1 MCGGNLKS
9 SIDHP
14 TLANTKLYLLF
25 DPTHNTKNI
34 FNNWVSKKLFILP
47 PGHISDNEVVAD
59 FNHIQQLFTLEETK
73 PLKIAHKLNVTS
85 TGPSR
90 IQKQS
95 IKHALSK
102 FLVYWVLRLYRVLQ
116 TKYISLKHLAYRFS
130 S

>member
-1 MCGGNLKS
+1 MFFSYFSSFYIDLCGGDLKS

-14 TLANTKLYLLF
+14 TLANAQLYLLF
-25 DPTHNTKNI
+25 DPTHNMKNI
-34 FNNWVSKKLFILP
+34 FNNWVSKKFFLLP

-59 FNHIQQLFTLEETK
+59 FNHIQQLFALEETN

-85 TGPSR
+85 IGPSR

-102 FLVYWVLRLYRVLQ
+102 FLVY
-116 TKYISLKHLAYRFS
+116 
-130 S
+130 